1 MTLLDSRGCLTE
13 QGLAALAQAP
23 AGQAPPEVA
32 AHLAS
37 CARCQDRFLG
47 AERAAG
53 ERSAREPRPFRNLAV
68 FGVALLGTL
77 LLLGITLAM
86 LAQR

>member
-1 MTLLDSRGCLTE
+1 MTLLDARGCLTE
-13 QGLAALAQAP
+13 QGLAALARAP

-37 CARCQDRFLG
+37 CPRCQDRLLG

-53 ERSAREPRPFRNLAV
+53 ERGAPARRPFRNLIVVGAV
-68 FGVALLGTL
+68 LLGTL
-77 LLLGITLAM
+77 LLLGVTLAM
-86 LAQR
+86 LGAR